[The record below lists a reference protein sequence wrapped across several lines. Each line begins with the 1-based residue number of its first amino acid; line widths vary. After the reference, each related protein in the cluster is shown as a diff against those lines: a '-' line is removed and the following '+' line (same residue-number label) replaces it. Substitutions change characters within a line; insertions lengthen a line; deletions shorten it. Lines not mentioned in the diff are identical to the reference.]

1 MNQIDSQNIWK
12 HICNVDELDEV
23 EEDEGL
29 QVTVDNGAVVAVF
42 RVNAEYYVIQDLCSH
57 GNASLAEGFLEDFD
71 IECPFHGGK
80 FDIRTGE
87 PTAFPCAEAIKVYDV
102 KLGDGAL
109 YAKFSP
115 DSEAGEQEADA
126 G

>member
-1 MNQIDSQNIWK
+1 MNQINPQNTWK
-12 HICNVDELDEV
+12 HICNVDELDEI

-42 RVNAEYYVIQDLCSH
+42 RVKEEFYVIEDLCSH
-57 GNASLAEGFLEDFD
+57 GNASLAEGFLEDYD

-87 PTAFPCAEAIKVYDV
+87 PSAFPCVKAIKVYEV
-102 KLGDGAL
+102 KVDDGVL
-109 YAKFSP
+109 YAKVSP
-115 DSEAGEQEADA
+115 
-126 G
+126 